1 MTPHSSPK
9 SKGLAFVG
17 EENEFGVSCGRLGAD
32 TQGRRTNSDSVLLLP
47 APAPALAPAPA
58 HAFAFN
64 VFSWFLFEWCWA
76 VLELAPAPALPPVP
90 ALVPAPARTNSESVL
105 DVLALI
111 NKVGERIR
119 SQFEKRLGVNFGRPG
134 GQEKQPI

>member
-32 TQGRRTNSDSVLLLP
+32 TQGRRTNSDSVWLLP
-47 APAPALAPAPA
+47 ALAPALAPAPA

-64 VFSWFLFEWCWA
+64 VFSWFLFQWFWA

-134 GQEKQPI
+134 GQEKRPI